1 MKRLPELARRGVA
14 LALAASMSLSILA
27 PGALAASASVEHTPP
42 PTAVENSVDELGN
55 VDLSDEV
62 YDVPEDE
69 TTIAAPAEDEA
80 TDEDT
85 GLPDDLTEEQL
96 AEQALVDE
104 SGHKEHIPDTEKL
117 VFEQPSTCTG
127 RGYAIYFCSF
137 ELKEE
142 DVTVAHC
149 YHQVIVWLPLADHA
163 WGGWQDAEDADGQG
177 YRECSVCGAVEHEDG
192 IIVTPGGII
201 LAGQDWPDWLPDD
214 MSFGSYGNQATT
226 LGLKPPHDKTKY
238 SVFLKTVKPTCTE
251 QGYDLYKCWCTRN
264 FKTNYKD
271 ALGHAWGEWITVEAT
286 CTTAGE
292 RYRICSRC
300 SAKGVDGDYA
310 AANPP
315 TGHKYGEWIVEDE
328 TCTKDAQKYHVCQ
341 NIANGKTCGDV
352 VHDTDYEAEH
362 KALGHEWD
370 EGTLEQRYLCEDGK
384 ITYKCIRPD
393 CDGIAAE
400 KEKNVAALPHKE
412 ADEWELVT
420 APTCTVNGERIKKC
434 AYGCGMI
441 VQTDTTSD
449 AVKAH
454 GHDLQYKDEWEY
466 PCVEGIRTWYCVNED
481 CDGNGI
487 PVAEPVAPT
496 KDHTYGDWALT
507 KAPTCEGYGERQ
519 RTCTVCGDVD
529 IDTAEGEE
537 VQPIGHDWGEWVDD
551 DKPAC
556 QQQTATRRCKREGC
570 TASEQKYLPNF
581 GEDGNPKP
589 HKYTRWDTKVEL
601 KKGWIPV
608 EITYAYCD
616 YCNHKEERE
625 NNASLSANTQAA
637 KVAADELKGS
647 VRKVVFN
654 ALRDVKNNV
663 NAAQTKEEAT
673 AAIADLKSSL
683 AKALADKVSMTVN
696 GKEVGLT
703 EEQANKLLSDAIPE
717 LDNIKTS
724 LDKSFLSKEA
734 IQAAV
739 TKIVDSVTGSE
750 GEAAT
755 EDAAYELL
763 YKLAYDKLAGGTSD
777 YAEPI
782 KVLVG
787 KLANIIA
794 KDDTGWNALTEAV
807 VNDAIALAIEE
818 LQKDEEYSKYLKL
831 QLGAEALADVEDML
845 RKQLVQDP
853 SFMNAVRGYVQNAAS
868 NAAKGAALGW
878 SDTKLLGNLRAD
890 LMPVSSL
897 VAEKIAD
904 LGAGAGDIVDS
915 KVSDIV
921 HKVLPGWLGGDWLS
935 NKLGGFA
942 QGKVTNAVDKASTKA
957 ADLIES
963 YLKYITCPKHNRVPR
978 VVQDVSCT
986 APEITETYCSECG
999 WVFGEE
1005 ETQEA
1010 WGHTPELV
1018 PGTDPTETEEG
1029 LTDGTKCSVCGRWIE
1044 PQQVVPALQPRT
1056 DKWLVTSAVTTEN
1069 IRAAGYENQQKLD
1082 AAINAVLTKAG
1093 FDAASSTRFFAQVN
1107 STIGILPNDRY
1118 PEEGVAGMVKQ
1129 PEATRNKN
1137 CTFYAVQVLTA
1148 DSHGHNAGDVV
1159 VTPLTVTKEGISLTL
1174 CTEAVVA
1181 IAWKVNE

>member
-27 PGALAASASVEHTPP
+27 PGALTASASVEHTPP

-104 SGHKEHIPDTEKL
+104 SGHKEHTPDTEKL

-192 IIVTPGGII
+192 TVVTPGGIPVVDPDHPEWI
-201 LAGQDWPDWLPDD
+201 PPEVSVGGDHDDEIAVQGLHKHNMGGWETTVQPGCTTWGQKERKCKQYWFCGKKDTESIQPLGHTTHVWKVTKAATCTQDGVE
-214 MSFGSYGNQATT
+214 SFVCSRCGGDVTDTRAIPAT
-226 LGLKPPHDKTKY
+226 GHDYQWVVT
-238 SVFLKTVKPTCTE
+238 TPATCTE
-251 QGYDLYKCWCTRN
+251 AGVMSYKCTKCNDVVGT
-264 FKTNYKD
+264 KAID
-271 ALGHAWGEWITVEAT
+271 ALGHDFDEEAIAALKPCQTKTFTCRRDGCNATYTKEATAEHTPGEWEVIKEPA
-286 CTTAGE
+286 CTENGI
-292 RYRICSRC
+292 R
-300 SAKGVDGDYA
+300 V
-310 AANPP
+310 
-315 TGHKYGEWIVEDE
+315 KY
-328 TCTKDAQKYHVCQ
+328 
-341 NIANGKTCGDV
+341 
-352 VHDTDYEAEH
+352 
-362 KALGHEWD
+362 
-370 EGTLEQRYLCEDGK
+370 
-384 ITYKCIRPD
+384 
-393 CDGIAAE
+393 
-400 KEKNVAALPHKE
+400 
-412 ADEWELVT
+412 
-420 APTCTVNGERIKKC
+420 CTVCGEEVER
-434 AYGCGMI
+434 
-441 VQTDTTSD
+441 DTTSD
-449 AVKAH
+449 AVKA
-454 GHDLQYKDEWEY
+454 L
-466 PCVEGIRTWYCVNED
+466 
-481 CDGNGI
+481 
-487 PVAEPVAPT
+487 
-496 KDHTYGDWALT
+496 
-507 KAPTCEGYGERQ
+507 
-519 RTCTVCGDVD
+519 
-529 IDTAEGEE
+529 
-537 VQPIGHDWGEWVDD
+537 GHDWGEWVDD

-831 QLGAEALADVEDML
+831 RLGAEALADVEDML

-942 QGKVTNAVDKASTKA
+942 QGKVTNAVDKASTKT

>member
-104 SGHKEHIPDTEKL
+104 SGHKEHTPDTEKL

-163 WGGWQDAEDADGQG
+163 WGGWQDAADADSQK
-177 YRECSVCGAVEHEDG
+177 YRVCEVCGAVEYEDG
-192 IIVTPGGII
+192 TVVTPGGIPVVDPDHPEWI
-201 LAGQDWPDWLPDD
+201 PPEVSVGGDHDDEIAVQGLHKHNMGGWETTVQPGCTTWGQKERKCKQYWFCGKKDTESIQPLGHTTHVWKVTKAATCTQDGVESFVCSRCGGDVTDTRAIPATGHDYQWVVTTPATCTEAGV
-214 MSFGSYGNQATT
+214 MSYKCTKCNDVVGTKAIDA
-226 LGLKPPHDKTKY
+226 LGHDFDEEAIAALKPCQTKTFTCRRDGCNATYTKEATAEHTPGEWE
-238 SVFLKTVKPTCTE
+238 VIKEPTCTE
-251 QGYDLYKCWCTRN
+251 NGIR
-264 FKTNYKD
+264 
-271 ALGHAWGEWITVEAT
+271 V
-286 CTTAGE
+286 
-292 RYRICSRC
+292 
-300 SAKGVDGDYA
+300 
-310 AANPP
+310 
-315 TGHKYGEWIVEDE
+315 KY
-328 TCTKDAQKYHVCQ
+328 
-341 NIANGKTCGDV
+341 
-352 VHDTDYEAEH
+352 
-362 KALGHEWD
+362 
-370 EGTLEQRYLCEDGK
+370 
-384 ITYKCIRPD
+384 
-393 CDGIAAE
+393 
-400 KEKNVAALPHKE
+400 
-412 ADEWELVT
+412 
-420 APTCTVNGERIKKC
+420 CTVCGEEVER
-434 AYGCGMI
+434 
-441 VQTDTTSD
+441 DTTSD
-449 AVKAH
+449 AVKA
-454 GHDLQYKDEWEY
+454 L
-466 PCVEGIRTWYCVNED
+466 
-481 CDGNGI
+481 
-487 PVAEPVAPT
+487 
-496 KDHTYGDWALT
+496 
-507 KAPTCEGYGERQ
+507 
-519 RTCTVCGDVD
+519 
-529 IDTAEGEE
+529 
-537 VQPIGHDWGEWVDD
+537 GHDWGEWVDD

-589 HKYTRWDTKVEL
+589 HKYTRWDTKAEL

-1018 PGTDPTETEEG
+1018 PGTDPTETEDG

>member
-27 PGALAASASVEHTPP
+27 PGALAASASVEHTHP

-104 SGHKEHIPDTEKL
+104 SGHKEHTPDTEKL

-163 WGGWQDAEDADGQG
+163 WGGWQDAADADSQK
-177 YRECSVCGAVEHEDG
+177 YRVCEVCGAVEYEDG
-192 IIVTPGGII
+192 TVVTPGGIPVVDPDHPEWI
-201 LAGQDWPDWLPDD
+201 PPEVSVGGDHDDEIAVQGLHKHNMGGWETTVQPGCTTWGQKERKCKQYWFCGKKDTESIQPLGHTTHVWKVTK
-214 MSFGSYGNQATT
+214 ATT
-226 LGLKPPHDKTKY
+226 CTQDGVESFVCSRCGGDVTDTRAIPATGHDYQWVVT
-238 SVFLKTVKPTCTE
+238 TPATCTE
-251 QGYDLYKCWCTRN
+251 AGVMSYKCTKCNDVVGT
-264 FKTNYKD
+264 KAID
-271 ALGHAWGEWITVEAT
+271 ALGHDFNEEAIAALKPCQTKTFTCRRDGCNATYTKEATAEHTPGEWEVIKEPA
-286 CTTAGE
+286 CTENGI
-292 RYRICSRC
+292 R
-300 SAKGVDGDYA
+300 V
-310 AANPP
+310 
-315 TGHKYGEWIVEDE
+315 KY
-328 TCTKDAQKYHVCQ
+328 
-341 NIANGKTCGDV
+341 
-352 VHDTDYEAEH
+352 
-362 KALGHEWD
+362 
-370 EGTLEQRYLCEDGK
+370 
-384 ITYKCIRPD
+384 
-393 CDGIAAE
+393 
-400 KEKNVAALPHKE
+400 
-412 ADEWELVT
+412 
-420 APTCTVNGERIKKC
+420 CTVCGEEVER
-434 AYGCGMI
+434 
-441 VQTDTTSD
+441 DTTSD
-449 AVKAH
+449 AVKA
-454 GHDLQYKDEWEY
+454 L
-466 PCVEGIRTWYCVNED
+466 
-481 CDGNGI
+481 
-487 PVAEPVAPT
+487 
-496 KDHTYGDWALT
+496 
-507 KAPTCEGYGERQ
+507 
-519 RTCTVCGDVD
+519 
-529 IDTAEGEE
+529 
-537 VQPIGHDWGEWVDD
+537 GHDWGEWVDD

-589 HKYTRWDTKVEL
+589 HKYTRWDTKGEL

-831 QLGAEALADVEDML
+831 QLGAEVLADVEDML

-942 QGKVTNAVDKASTKA
+942 QGKVTNAVDKASTKT

-1029 LTDGTKCSVCGRWIE
+1029 LTDGTKCAVCGRWIE